1 MNIKRSCYLVGL
13 GLSLTYYMARAQPV
27 PGTLVEKIVAN
38 VDNQLIL
45 QSELETAYQQYL
57 LQGGQEVPDLKCKVL
72 ESLMLNKALLA
83 KAQQEGIVV
92 TSEEVAQELSRRM
105 QYLVTQAGSEAGL
118 AQYWGK
124 SIEEIKSELRAKLK
138 EQQQLERMRAQ
149 IIREVSAT
157 PQEVQAF
164 FEALP
169 PQEQPYYP
177 AEVVV
182 RQIVRYPQVS
192 QQAKDTLVAQL
203 RALKVRLQ
211 HGESFEALAQAYSQ
225 DPSSAPQGGELG
237 FWRLGELAPAYEA
250 AALALQPG
258 EVSEPVA
265 TPLGFHLIQL
275 IAREKDRYN
284 SRHILRKPTP
294 EMLDLA
300 AAKTYLAQLRA
311 AILAGKV
318 TFEEAAKTSSE
329 DSSTASSGG
338 LLTGAHGSV
347 RRVIDDLPPD
357 VFFAV
362 EQLAPGAIAGPVVF
376 TAPNNQEAVRL
387 LLLEE
392 KIPPHPANLAQDY
405 AKIQQLFI
413 EKKRTTALQAWF
425 KEVQASASIKVAPEY
440 QHCIMLK

>member
-1 MNIKRSCYLVGL
+1 MNIKRSCYLIGL
-13 GLSLTYYMARAQPV
+13 CLSLTYIAQAQSA

-57 LQGGQEVPDLKCKVL
+57 LQGGKEVPDLRCKVL
-72 ESLMLNKALLA
+72 ESLILNKALLA

-92 TSEEVAQELSRRM
+92 TSEEVAQELSRSM

-118 AQYWGK
+118 AQCWGK
-124 SIEEIKSELRAKLK
+124 SMEEIKSELRATLK
-138 EQQQLERMRAQ
+138 EQLMLERMRAQ

-157 PQEVQAF
+157 PQEVQSF

-169 PQEQPYYP
+169 PQERPYYP

-192 QQAKDTLVAQL
+192 QQEKDTLVAQL
-203 RALKVRLQ
+203 RALQVRLQ
-211 HGESFEALAQAYSQ
+211 HGEPFEALAQEYSQ
-225 DPSSAPQGGELG
+225 DPGSAPQGGELG

-275 IAREKDRYN
+275 IAREKDQYN
-284 SRHILRKPTP
+284 SRHILRKPNP

-318 TFEEAAKTSSE
+318 TFEEAASTSSE

-338 LLTGAHGSV
+338 LLTGAHGGV
-347 RRVIDDLPPD
+347 RMVIDDLPPD

-362 EQLAPGAIAGPVVF
+362 EQLAPGAIADPVVF
-376 TAPNNQEAVRL
+376 TAPDNREAVRL

-392 KIPPHPANLAQDY
+392 RIPPHQANLAQDY
-405 AKIQQLFI
+405 AKIQQLLI
-413 EKKRTTALQAWF
+413 DKKRTTALQAWF
-425 KEVQASASIKVAPEY
+425 EGVQASASIKVAPEY
-440 QHCIMLK
+440 QHCELLK